1 MKSKGGGSN
10 TLYTKAGGDVMVW
23 KGGGLRGR
31 SPSREMGVEAEGQAE
46 WG

>member
-1 MKSKGGGSN
+1 MVPKGVGN
-10 TLYTKAGGDVMVW
+10 ITLYATAGGDVMVW

-31 SPSREMGVEAEGQAE
+31 SPSRGMRVEAAGQAE